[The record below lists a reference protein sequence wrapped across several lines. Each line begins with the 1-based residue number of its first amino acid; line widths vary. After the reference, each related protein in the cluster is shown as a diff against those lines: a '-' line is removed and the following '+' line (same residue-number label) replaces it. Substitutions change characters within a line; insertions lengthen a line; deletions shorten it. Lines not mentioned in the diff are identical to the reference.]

1 MLKDFDL
8 EPAIAPLLKWF
19 TPHARSLP
27 WRDHPSPYHVWLSE
41 IMLQQTRVE
50 AVKPYYAR
58 FLKSLPDIASLAHC
72 PEERLLKLWEGLGY
86 YNRVR
91 NMQKAALQVMED
103 YDGSLPPDYE
113 KLRSLKGIGSYTAG
127 AIASIAYGIYVPAV
141 DGNVLR
147 ILTRL
152 TADNT
157 DIARASF
164 RSQAETVLSTLM
176 NRLKQRENDYPHVL
190 NQNLAGML
198 NQALMELGA
207 TVCLPNGEP
216 LCGVCPWNGVCLAQK
231 RDIIHTLPV
240 KSKPKARRQEKRT
253 VFLIRQGNRIAL
265 HRRPASGLLAGLYE
279 FPNIEGHY
287 PPEKIK
293 ALFAEKNLAIASLE
307 PLTDARHIFSH
318 IEWQMAGYAVWL
330 PAKTCAPENASGD
343 TQPSLSSERASDDAQ
358 PSLSSE
364 RASGDT
370 QPSLSSERASGDAPI
385 LPAPAEL
392 IFVEPK
398 QALRDYAIPS
408 AFAAYAKYLEF
419 MN

>member
-1 MLKDFDL
+1 MLKDFHL

-19 TPHARSLP
+19 VQNARSLP

-58 FLKSLPDIASLAHC
+58 FLQTLPDISSLAHC
-72 PEERLLKLWEGLGY
+72 QEESLLKLWEGLGY

-91 NMQKAALQVMED
+91 NMQKAALQVMEE
-103 YDGSLPPDYE
+103 YDGTLPPDYE
-113 KLRSLKGIGSYTAG
+113 KLRALKGIGNYTAG

-152 TADNT
+152 TADDT
-157 DIARASF
+157 DIAKASF
-164 RSQAETVLSTLM
+164 RSQVETVLSALM
-176 NRLKQRENDYPHVL
+176 NELQQRKDAYPHVL
-190 NQNLAGML
+190 HENLAGTI

-216 LCGVCPWNGVCLAQK
+216 RCGVCPWNGICLAQK
-231 RDIIHTLPV
+231 QGIVHTLPV
-240 KSKPKARRQEKRT
+240 KSKPKARRVEKRT
-253 VFLIRQGNRIAL
+253 VLLIRQGNRIAL

-279 FPNIEGHY
+279 FPNMQGHY
-287 PPEKIK
+287 SPEEIK
-293 ALFAEKNLAIASLE
+293 ALFSEKNFGVVSLE
-307 PLTDARHIFSH
+307 PLTNAKHIFSH
-318 IEWQMAGYAVWL
+318 IEWQMAGYVVWL
-330 PAKTCAPENASGD
+330 PAKTCAQEGSSADAQLSLSQESSFGG
-343 TQPSLSSERASDDAQ
+343 TQPSLSG
-358 PSLSSE
+358 E

-370 QPSLSSERASGDAPI
+370 QPSLSRASASGDAPI

-392 IFVEPK
+392 IFVEP
-398 QALRDYAIPS
+398 QRALRNYAIPS